1 MDMSENRE
9 KDVGD
14 NEKNAGADDSSQQP
28 AKKPYTRPVLV
39 VLGKIGQIVSN
50 N

>member
-1 MDMSENRE
+1 MSENRE
-9 KDVGD
+9 KGVGE
-14 NEKNAGADDSSQQP
+14 NENNAGADQSPQRP
-28 AKKPYTRPVLV
+28 AKKPYIRPVLV

>member
-1 MDMSENRE
+1 MSENRDKLSGE
-9 KDVGD
+9 SK
-14 NEKNAGADDSSQQP
+14 AGTDHHSENT

-39 VLGKIGQIVSN
+39 VIGKIGQIVSN